1 MGRGLSAQQ
10 RDILT
15 MAKAFNAANHGG
27 TPAVVELAD
36 YVPAGAVYPRQ
47 HLRMA
52 VVDLGW
58 APTLPDYH
66 DGYGFWLS
74 GFRSEWGEY
83 GKRWKPS
90 TVSKSRRVSL
100 TRAVDSLL
108 KRGLLMEAMYPG
120 FVVSHCRVDGR
131 LAGYGSQANAADPWA
146 AIDAYEEESRGPL
159 RTFWYHQS
167 DSLPAY
173 WLTQAGHDAANDA
186 WQDMEPSAI
195 LDAYHKGREP
205 WRSGAGRHR
214 AWWDHSTPEAR
225 QNHANE
231 LARIAASLAER
242 KARTEAIADRL
253 CEMAGVAASTSPA

>member
-1 MGRGLSAQQ
+1 MGRGLSTQQ

-36 YVPAGAVYPRQ
+36 YVPAGSVFPRQ
-47 HLRMA
+47 PCRMA

-108 KRGLLMEAMYPG
+108 KRGLLIKAMYPK
-120 FVVSHCRVDGR
+120 FALAHCRVDGR
-131 LAGYGSQANAADPWA
+131 LAGYGSQANAADLWG
-146 AIDAYEEESRGPL
+146 DVDTREEDFGGPL
-159 RTFWYHQS
+159 HTFWYHLS
-167 DSLPAY
+167 DSMPAY

-186 WQDMEPSAI
+186 WRDLEPSAI
-195 LDAYHKGREP
+195 LDAYHQGREP

-214 AWWDHSTPEAR
+214 ACWDHSTPEAR
-225 QNHANE
+225 QCHENK
-231 LARIAASLAER
+231 LARLAASLAER
-242 KARTEAIADRL
+242 KSRNEAIAERL
-253 CEMAGVAASTSPA
+253 GEMVGVAAATLHG

>member
-1 MGRGLSAQQ
+1 MGRGLSTQQ

-15 MAKAFNAANHGG
+15 MAKAFNAAIRGG
-27 TPAVVELAD
+27 TPAAVELAD
-36 YVPAGAVYPRQ
+36 YVPAGSVFPRQ
-47 HLRMA
+47 PERMA

-83 GKRWKPS
+83 YKRWRPS

-108 KRGLLMEAMYPG
+108 KRGLLMEAMYPQ
-120 FVVSHCRVDGR
+120 FVLSHCRVDGR
-131 LAGYGSQANAADPWA
+131 LAGYGSQANAADPRA
-146 AIDAYEEESRGPL
+146 HIDAYEEESRGPL
-159 RTFWYHQS
+159 RTFWYHQF

-173 WLTQAGHDAANDA
+173 WLTQTGHDAANDA

-195 LDAYHKGREP
+195 LDAYHQGREP
-205 WRSGAGRHR
+205 WRSNAGRHR
-214 AWWDHSTPEAR
+214 GWWDHSTPEAR
-225 QNHANE
+225 QCHQNE
-231 LARIAASLAER
+231 LARLAASLAER
-242 KARTEAIADRL
+242 KSRNEAIAERL
-253 CEMAGVAASTSPA
+253 GEVVGVAAATSRA